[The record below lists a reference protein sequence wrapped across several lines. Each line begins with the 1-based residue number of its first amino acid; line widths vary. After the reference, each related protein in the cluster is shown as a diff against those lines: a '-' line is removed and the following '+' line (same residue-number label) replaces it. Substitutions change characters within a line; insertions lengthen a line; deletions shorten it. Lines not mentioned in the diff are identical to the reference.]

1 MSQQSAPTIP
11 TPPPAASRSGP
22 DRFLLAIVGGVILL
36 IVISI
41 VVVFMTRSPQPV
53 PPADPASIVG
63 VVQGY
68 VEAARAGDGE
78 KARSYLTREARAQAE
93 SQANRNQY
101 HPANDDNVRIIVE
114 ATSETESAAEAKV
127 TVSRFYA
134 RSDPFSSSTSH
145 RTVTVRLIREDGQ
158 WRITQPLA
166 SYQFN

>member
-1 MSQQSAPTIP
+1 MSQQSASTAPS
-11 TPPPAASRSGP
+11 PPATSRRGP

-36 IVISI
+36 IVVSI
-41 VVVFMTRSPQPV
+41 VVVFMTRSPQPA

-68 VEAARAGDGE
+68 VEAARAGDRE

-93 SQANRNQY
+93 SQTNRNLY
-101 HPANDDNVRIIVE
+101 EPAYDSNVRIIVE
-114 ATSETESAAEAKV
+114 ATSETETTAEAKV
-127 TVSRFYA
+127 TISRFYA
-134 RSDPFSSSTSH
+134 RSDPFSSNTSH